1 MTKILCADT
10 TSENC
15 SISIF
20 ENLSLLGNINSK
32 VERSHSKL
40 LLKLIDDLLNKCNLE
55 LSNIDAFSISKGPGS
70 YTGLRIGISSFKG
83 LCYSLDKPLISVN
96 TLELLS
102 NFATTKISDTSY
114 YMCPMIDARR
124 MEVFT
129 KLFDRNL
136 NQIIDDQA
144 MILDRKSFNVYKSKK
159 IYFFGS
165 GSNKFNEIINKENF
179 KFING
184 IYPNTKFMGD
194 LSINKFE
201 RNDFE
206 DLSSFEPFYIKDYY
220 FIKN

>member
-20 ENLSLLGNINSK
+20 DKLSLLGNVNSRI
-32 VERSHSKL
+32 ERSHSKL

-102 NFATTKISDTSY
+102 NFATTKISDTTY

-136 NQIIDDQA
+136 NQIVDDQA
-144 MILDRKSFNVYKSKK
+144 MILDRKSFNEYKSKK

-165 GSNKFNEIINKENF
+165 GSNNLMKLLIRKILYLLMVSTQIQNLWENYLLINLKEMILRIYLHSNLFTLRSII
-179 KFING
+179 
-184 IYPNTKFMGD
+184 
-194 LSINKFE
+194 L
-201 RNDFE
+201 
-206 DLSSFEPFYIKDYY
+206 
-220 FIKN
+220 

>member
-20 ENLSLLGNINSK
+20 DKLSLLGNVNSRI
-32 VERSHSKL
+32 ERSHSKL

-102 NFATTKISDTSY
+102 NFATTKISDTTY

-129 KLFDRNL
+129 KLFDQDL

-144 MILDRKSFNVYKSKK
+144 MILDRKSFNEYKSKK

-165 GSNKFNEIINKENF
+165 GSNKFNEIIDKENF
-179 KFING
+179 IFING

-194 LSINKFE
+194 LSFNKFE

-206 DLSSFEPFYIKDYY
+206 DLSSFEPFYIKEYY